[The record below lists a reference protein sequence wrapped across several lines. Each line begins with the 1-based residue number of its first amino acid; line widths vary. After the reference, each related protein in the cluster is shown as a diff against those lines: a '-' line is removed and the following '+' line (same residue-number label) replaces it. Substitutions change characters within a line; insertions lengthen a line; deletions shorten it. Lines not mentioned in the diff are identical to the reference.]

1 MLTVLDAT
9 WLRHCYLNGMVWWVQ
24 IMLTVLDATWLR
36 PCYLNGMV
44 WWVQIM
50 LTSVRRYM
58 VKALLS

>member
-1 MLTVLDAT
+1 
-9 WLRHCYLNGMVWWVQ
+9 
-24 IMLTVLDATWLR
+24 MLTVLDATWLR

-50 LTSVRRYM
+50 LARVRRYM